1 MSAAILNLV
10 SFSLFAHRD
19 SDKPEKINISLLSG
33 FCGFAYEHCVAMKSG
48 DKNNVPGV
56 RGFGVWGRRSVFGG
70 WVSRHPK
77 KSCVI
82 SENFLGQIEQN
93 FSIDCTSVGKDEPH
107 LCSLAIFQWLRGF
120 RIANIEA
127 NRTLLRWHREFL
139 YSKQVYQGGI
149 FIGTRRF
156 LDEFRRDGKVWRSI
170 SKNTRRHLSGVGFP
184 TRCDRGQKN

>member
-33 FCGFAYEHCVAMKSG
+33 FCGFAYEHCVAIKSG

-93 FSIDCTSVGKDEPH
+93 FSIYQCGKRWAALMLACNFPMTSRFSNSKY
-107 LCSLAIFQWLRGF
+107 R
-120 RIANIEA
+120 
-127 NRTLLRWHREFL
+127 
-139 YSKQVYQGGI
+139 SKQNSVTLTSWV
-149 FIGTRRF
+149 FIQQTSLPRGNIYWNSTF
-156 LDEFRRDGKVWRSI
+156 SWRI
-170 SKNTRRHLSGVGFP
+170 
-184 TRCDRGQKN
+184 